1 MNLLHLGLPVSDV
14 PRSRQFYE
22 TYFGFDPATAE
33 QYDDGTVIIRNSDG
47 FDLAL
52 HAVGDA
58 GRLPEFLHFGFKVR
72 DTNAVRTLLA
82 PAEGGRHRDHRRA
95 GHAGVRRLQVPG
107 PGRRSRRDLLGR
119 LRYGKRVCKMTAAAR
134 RIPLFVP
141 LADPFQQLGSHLPAH
156 HLADHR
162 PRQFVHDEHPARHL
176 VGS

>member
-22 TYFGFDPATAE
+22 TYFGFDPATAQ

-82 PAEGGRHRDHRRA
+82 RLKADGIEIIEELDTPAYVGFKCLDPD
-95 GHAGVRRLQVPG
+95 GVPVETYWED
-107 PGRRSRRDLLGR
+107 SD
-119 LRYGKRVCKMTAAAR
+119 TASASAK
-134 RIPLFVP
+134 
-141 LADPFQQLGSHLPAH
+141 
-156 HLADHR
+156 
-162 PRQFVHDEHPARHL
+162 
-176 VGS
+176 